1 MVPKLGPGRGVPA
14 CTGVERMQDRTS
26 DPLIDVSQLAVGM
39 FIHLDL
45 GWMSHPFP
53 LSSFKIASSDQLLI
67 LRRLGLTQ
75 VRWSPAKSDLTLQPP
90 ASDAVAGSPSQ
101 TGEAGGAGTD
111 AAAVEQPTPEELAR
125 EAHRR
130 ALAAQRQALRLCEAQ
145 YGEAADGFRAVI
157 DHVQSDPHQA
167 RAEAESLTSAL
178 LDKMLVEGDLNMRLL
193 NESAGDRSTAHA
205 LNVCIIALL
214 LGRAFGLGRDEMMDL
229 GVGSLL
235 HDVGKLEIAPRL
247 RHRDESFT
255 SAETQAYQQHVA
267 KGVAIAQAMGL
278 APAPLLIIAQ
288 HHEHADGSGFP
299 QRINMDR
306 MSTGARIVALV
317 NRFDGLCN
325 PLITSKAMTPH
336 EALSLMF
343 AQGRN
348 RFDATM
354 LNAFIRMMGVYPPGS
369 TVQLTDDRYALVV
382 SVNSA
387 RPLKP
392 RVMVHDAKV
401 PKEEALIL
409 NLEDMP
415 DLGIRRSLKPQFLP
429 RHSLDYLSPRARI
442 AYFFDAAMTGP
453 GELAA

>member
-1 MVPKLGPGRGVPA
+1 
-14 CTGVERMQDRTS
+14 
-26 DPLIDVSQLAVGM
+26 M

-53 LSSFKIASSDQLLI
+53 LSSFKIASTDQLLI

-75 VRWSPAKSDLTLQPP
+75 VRWSPAKSDLALQSRP
-90 ASDAVAGSPSQ
+90 ADLD
-101 TGEAGGAGTD
+101 EAGAAD
-111 AAAVEQPTPEELAR
+111 AAAAEAANGAAADQAAQPAVPTPEDLAR

-130 ALAAQRQALRLCEAQ
+130 ALAAQREALRLCEEQ
-145 YGEAADGFRAVI
+145 YGEAADGFRGVM
-157 DHVQSDPHQA
+157 DSVQRDPHEA
-167 RAEAESLTSAL
+167 RHQAESLAAAL

-193 NESAGDRSTAHA
+193 NETAGDRSTAHA

-229 GVGSLL
+229 GVGALL
-235 HDVGKLEIAPRL
+235 HDVGKLEVAARL

-255 SAETQAYQQHVA
+255 AAETQAYQQHVA
-267 KGVAIAQAMGL
+267 KGVAIGQAMGL

-288 HHEHADGSGFP
+288 HHEHADGTGFP

-392 RVMVHDAKV
+392 RVMVHDIKI
-401 PKEEALIL
+401 PKEEALVL
-409 NLEDMP
+409 NLEEMP

-429 RHSLDYLSPRARI
+429 RASLDYLSPRARI
-442 AYFFDAAMTGP
+442 AYFFDAISTGP
-453 GELAA
+453 GELTA

>member
-1 MVPKLGPGRGVPA
+1 MDFGMVPKPGPGRGVPA

-75 VRWSPAKSDLTLQPP
+75 VRWSPAKSDLALQP
-90 ASDAVAGSPSQ
+90 AAVPGLA
-101 TGEAGGAGTD
+101 GAGETDRAGAD
-111 AAAVEQPTPEELAR
+111 AAAVDQPRPEDLAR

-145 YGEAADGFRAVI
+145 YGEAADGFRGVI
-157 DHVQSDPHQA
+157 DNVLSDPHQA
-167 RAEAESLTSAL
+167 RAQAETLTTAL

-235 HDVGKLEIAPRL
+235 HDVGKLEIAARL

-255 SAETQAYQQHVA
+255 AAETQAYQQHVA

-278 APAPLLIIAQ
+278 APGPLLIIAQ

-325 PLITSKAMTPH
+325 PLISSKAMTPH

>member
-1 MVPKLGPGRGVPA
+1 
-14 CTGVERMQDRTS
+14 MQDRTS
-26 DPLIDVSQLAVGM
+26 DPLIDVSQLTVGM

-53 LSSFKIASSDQLLI
+53 LSSFKIASADQLLI

-75 VRWSPAKSDLTLQPP
+75 VRWSPAKSDLNLQADPEAAPEP
-90 ASDAVAGSPSQ
+90 AAGDPAADPSAPA
-101 TGEAGGAGTD
+101 THE
-111 AAAVEQPTPEELAR
+111 PSPEELAR

-130 ALAAQRQALRLCEAQ
+130 ALAAQRETLRLCEQQ
-145 YGEAADGFRAVI
+145 YGEAADAFRGVMEK
-157 DHVQSDPHQA
+157 VQPDPQQA
-167 RAEAESLTSAL
+167 RTQAEALTAAL

-193 NESAGDRSTAHA
+193 NEAAGDRSTAHA

-235 HDVGKLEIAPRL
+235 HDVGKLEVAARL

-255 SAETQAYQQHVA
+255 AAETQAYQQHVV
-267 KGVAIAQAMGL
+267 KGVAIAQTMGL
-278 APAPLLIIAQ
+278 APGPLLIVAQ

-325 PLITSKAMTPH
+325 PLISSKAMTPH

-392 RVMVHDAKV
+392 RVMVHDPKV
-401 PKEEALIL
+401 PKDEALIL
-409 NLEDMP
+409 NLEEMP

-429 RHSLDYLSPRARI
+429 RASLDYLSPRARI
-442 AYFFDAAMTGP
+442 AYFFDAVNTGP
-453 GELAA
+453 GELTT

>member
-1 MVPKLGPGRGVPA
+1 
-14 CTGVERMQDRTS
+14 MQDRNS
-26 DPLIDVSQLAVGM
+26 DPLIDVSQLTVGM

-75 VRWSPAKSDLTLQPP
+75 VRWSPAKSDVAQQEAAAAP
-90 ASDAVAGSPSQ
+90 AEQAATP
-101 TGEAGGAGTD
+101 AD
-111 AAAVEQPTPEELAR
+111 AATTAAAETVATPEEIAR
-125 EAHRR
+125 EAHRA
-130 ALAAQRQALRLCEAQ
+130 ALARQREAMRLCEAQ
-145 YGEAADGFRAVI
+145 YGEAADGFRGVMEK
-157 DHVQSDPHQA
+157 VQSDPHQA
-167 RAEAESLTSAL
+167 RTQAESLTAAL

-193 NESAGDRSTAHA
+193 NEAAGDRSTAHA

-235 HDVGKLEIAPRL
+235 HDVGKMEVAARL

-255 SAETQAYQQHVA
+255 AAETQAYQQHVV
-267 KGVAIAQAMGL
+267 KGVAIAQTMGL
-278 APAPLLIIAQ
+278 PPGPLLIVAQ
-288 HHEHADGSGFP
+288 HHEHADGTGFP

-392 RVMVHDAKV
+392 RVMVHDTKV
-401 PKEEALIL
+401 IKEEALIL
-409 NLEDMP
+409 NLEEMP

-429 RHSLDYLSPRARI
+429 RASLDYLSPRARI
-442 AYFFDAAMTGP
+442 AYFFDAVATGP

>member
-1 MVPKLGPGRGVPA
+1 
-14 CTGVERMQDRTS
+14 MQDRS
-26 DPLIDVSQLAVGM
+26 NDPLIDVSQLTVGM

-75 VRWSPAKSDLTLQPP
+75 VRWSPAKSDLSLQ
-90 ASDAVAGSPSQ
+90 Q
-101 TGEAGGAGTD
+101 TADTAE
-111 AAAVEQPTPEELAR
+111 AAAGAASGDVALAPATSGEPSPEDLAR

-130 ALAAQRQALRLCEAQ
+130 ALAAQQEALRLCEQQ
-145 YGEAADGFRAVI
+145 YGEAADGFRVVMET
-157 DHVQSDPHQA
+157 VQTDPHAA
-167 RAEAESLTSAL
+167 RTAAESLTAAL

-193 NESAGDRSTAHA
+193 NEAAGDRSTAHA

-235 HDVGKLEIAPRL
+235 HDVGKLEVAARL

-255 SAETQAYQQHVA
+255 AAETQAYQQHVA

-278 APAPLLIIAQ
+278 PPAPLLIIAQ

-392 RVMVHDAKV
+392 RVMVHDVKV

-409 NLEDMP
+409 NLEEMP

-429 RHSLDYLSPRARI
+429 RASLDYLSPRARI
-442 AYFFDAAMTGP
+442 AYFFDAVSTGP
-453 GELAA
+453 GELAT

>member
-1 MVPKLGPGRGVPA
+1 
-14 CTGVERMQDRTS
+14 MQDRTT
-26 DPLIDVSQLAVGM
+26 DPLIDVNQLAVGM

-53 LSSFKIASSDQLLI
+53 LSSFKITSSDQLLV

-75 VRWSPAKSDLTLQPP
+75 VRWSPSKSDLSLNP
-90 ASDAVAGSPSQ
+90 AASPLPAP
-101 TGEAGGAGTD
+101 EP
-111 AAAVEQPTPEELAR
+111 AAASQSATPDPEALAR

-130 ALAAQRQALRLCEAQ
+130 ALQAQRDSLRLCEAQ
-145 YGEAADGFRAVI
+145 YGEAVEGYRGMV
-157 DHVQSDPHQA
+157 HMVQGSPHEA
-167 RAEAESLTSAL
+167 RDQAESLTAAL
-178 LDKMLVEGDLNMRLL
+178 LDKMLVEDDLNMRLL
-193 NESAGDRSTAHA
+193 NEAAGDRSTAHA
-205 LNVCIIALL
+205 LNVCIISLL
-214 LGRAFGLGRDEMMDL
+214 LGRAFGLGREEMMEL
-229 GVGSLL
+229 GMGALL
-235 HDVGKLEIAPRL
+235 HDVGKLEVAPRL

-255 SAETQAYQQHVA
+255 SAETQAYQQHVV
-267 KGVAIAQAMGL
+267 KGVAMGQAMGL
-278 APAPLLIIAQ
+278 QPGPLLIIAQ

-306 MSTGARIVALV
+306 MSTAARIVALV

-325 PLITSKAMTPH
+325 PVVTSKALTPH
-336 EALSLMF
+336 EALSLIF
-343 AQGRN
+343 AQGRT

-369 TVQLTDDRYALVV
+369 TVQLTDDRYALVM
-382 SVNSA
+382 SVNPG

-392 RVMVHDAKV
+392 RVMVHDPKV
-401 PKEEALIL
+401 PREEALVL

-429 RHSLDYLSPRARI
+429 RSALDYLAPRSRI
-442 AYFFDAAMTGP
+442 AYFFDAATSTIP

>member
-1 MVPKLGPGRGVPA
+1 
-14 CTGVERMQDRTS
+14 
-26 DPLIDVSQLAVGM
+26 
-39 FIHLDL
+39 
-45 GWMSHPFP
+45 
-53 LSSFKIASSDQLLI
+53 LLI

-75 VRWSPAKSDLTLQPP
+75 VRWSPAKSDLPVQQPAEPPGAAGAEPGAEALPAPP
-90 ASDAVAGSPSQ
+90 AEPSP
-101 TGEAGGAGTD
+101 ED
-111 AAAVEQPTPEELAR
+111 IAR

-130 ALAAQRQALRLCEAQ
+130 ALAAQREAMRLCEAQ
-145 YGEAADGFRAVI
+145 YGEAAQGFRGVI
-157 DHVQSDPHQA
+157 DLVQSDPNQA
-167 RAEAESLTSAL
+167 RTNAERLTAAL

-193 NESAGDRSTAHA
+193 NEAAGDRSTAHA

-235 HDVGKLEIAPRL
+235 HDVGKLEIAARL

-255 SAETQAYQQHVA
+255 AAENQAYQQHVV
-267 KGVAIAQAMGL
+267 KGVAIAQAMGM
-278 APAPLLIIAQ
+278 PPGPLLIIAQ

-325 PLITSKAMTPH
+325 PLLPSKAMTPH

-392 RVMVHDAKV
+392 RVMVHDPKV
-401 PKEEALIL
+401 AKEEALIL
-409 NLEDMP
+409 NLEEMP

-429 RHSLDYLSPRARI
+429 RASLDYLSPRARI
-442 AYFFDAAMTGP
+442 AYFFDAASTGP
-453 GELAA
+453 GELAT

>member
-1 MVPKLGPGRGVPA
+1 
-14 CTGVERMQDRTS
+14 MQDRTS
-26 DPLIDVSQLAVGM
+26 DPLIDVSQLTVGM

-53 LSSFKIASSDQLLI
+53 LSSFKISSSDQLLI

-75 VRWSPAKSDLTLQPP
+75 VRWSPAKSDLPLQPEVTVLP
-90 ASDAVAGSPSQ
+90 PQAPEAASNA
-101 TGEAGGAGTD
+101 EAAS
-111 AAAVEQPTPEELAR
+111 EPTPEELAR

-130 ALAAQRQALRLCEAQ
+130 ALAAQREALRLCQAQ
-145 YGEAADGFRAVI
+145 YGEASEDFRSVMDLVRADP
-157 DHVQSDPHQA
+157 QQA
-167 RAEAESLTSAL
+167 RAQAEGLTAAL

-193 NESAGDRSTAHA
+193 NEAAGDRSTAHA
-205 LNVCIIALL
+205 LNVCIISLL
-214 LGRAFGLGRDEMMDL
+214 LGRAFSLGRDKMMDL

-235 HDVGKLEIAPRL
+235 HDVGKLEVAVRL

-255 SAETQAYQQHVA
+255 AAETQAYQQHVA
-267 KGVAIAQAMGL
+267 KGVAIAQTMGL

-325 PLITSKAMTPH
+325 PLLSSKAMTPH

-392 RVMVHDAKV
+392 RVMVHDTKV
-401 PKEEALIL
+401 PKDEALVL
-409 NLEDMP
+409 NLEEMP

-429 RHSLDYLSPRARI
+429 RAALDYLSPSARI
-442 AYFFDAAMTGP
+442 AYFFDAISTGP

>member
-1 MVPKLGPGRGVPA
+1 VPEPASRGCPVN
-14 CTGVERMQDRTS
+14 GYERMQDRS
-26 DPLIDVSQLAVGM
+26 NDPLIDVNQLTVGM

-53 LSSFKIASSDQLLI
+53 LSSFKIASTDQLLI
-67 LRRLGLTQ
+67 LRRLGLRQ
-75 VRWSPAKSDLTLQPP
+75 VRWSPAKSDLALSTRP
-90 ASDAVAGSPSQ
+90 AELDGAVSDE
-101 TGEAGGAGTD
+101 T
-111 AAAVEQPTPEELAR
+111 AAAPAEAAQPAAPSAEDLAR

-130 ALAAQRQALRLCEAQ
+130 ALAAQREALRLCEQQ
-145 YGEAADGFRAVI
+145 YGEAAAGFRSVM
-157 DHVQSDPHQA
+157 DLVDGNPQQA
-167 RAEAESLTSAL
+167 RAQAESLTAAL

-193 NESAGDRSTAHA
+193 NEAAGDRSTAHA

-214 LGRAFGLGRDEMMDL
+214 LGRTFGLGRDEMMDL
-229 GVGSLL
+229 GVGALL
-235 HDVGKLEIAPRL
+235 HDVGKLEIAARL

-255 SAETQAYQQHVA
+255 SAEALAYQQHVA
-267 KGVAIAQAMGL
+267 KGVAIGQSMGL

-392 RVMVHDAKV
+392 RVMVHDLKV
-401 PKEEALIL
+401 PKEEALVL
-409 NLEDMP
+409 NLEEMP

-429 RHSLDYLSPRARI
+429 RAALDYLSPRARI
-442 AYFFDAAMTGP
+442 AYFFDAVSTGP

>member
-1 MVPKLGPGRGVPA
+1 
-14 CTGVERMQDRTS
+14 MQDRTN

-75 VRWSPAKSDLTLQPP
+75 VRWSPAKSDLALQAPV
-90 ASDAVAGSPSQ
+90 AVAAKAP
-101 TGEAGGAGTD
+101 AV
-111 AAAVEQPTPEELAR
+111 AADVVTADQPTPEELAR

-130 ALAAQRQALRLCEAQ
+130 ALAAQREALRLCEAQ
-145 YGEAADGFRAVI
+145 YSEAAEGFRGVM
-157 DHVQSDPHQA
+157 DKVQADPQQA
-167 RAEAESLTSAL
+167 RAQAESLTAAL

-235 HDVGKLEIAPRL
+235 HDVGKLEIAARL

-255 SAETQAYQQHVA
+255 SAEAQAYQQHVA
-267 KGVAIAQAMGL
+267 KGVAIAQTMGL
-278 APAPLLIIAQ
+278 APGPLLIIAQ

-325 PLITSKAMTPH
+325 PLISSKAMTPH

-392 RVMVHDAKV
+392 RVMVHDVKV

-409 NLEDMP
+409 NLEETP

-442 AYFFDAAMTGP
+442 AYFFDAAVTGP

>member
-1 MVPKLGPGRGVPA
+1 
-14 CTGVERMQDRTS
+14 MQDRTS
-26 DPLIDVSQLAVGM
+26 DPLIDVSQLTVGM

-75 VRWSPAKSDLTLQPP
+75 VRWSPAKSDLSLQSTEADVSGATAAVDAAP
-90 ASDAVAGSPSQ
+90 ASASPES
-101 TGEAGGAGTD
+101 TE
-111 AAAVEQPTPEELAR
+111 PTPEELAR

-130 ALAAQRQALRLCEAQ
+130 ALAAQREALRLCEEQ
-145 YGEAADGFRAVI
+145 YGEAADGFRGVM
-157 DHVQSDPHQA
+157 DLVQADPHAA
-167 RAEAESLTSAL
+167 RTQAESLTAAL

-193 NESAGDRSTAHA
+193 NEAAGDRSTAHA

-235 HDVGKLEIAPRL
+235 HDVGKLEVAARL

-255 SAETQAYQQHVA
+255 AAETQAYQQHVV
-267 KGVAIAQAMGL
+267 KGVAIAQTMGL
-278 APAPLLIIAQ
+278 APGPLLIVAQ

-392 RVMVHDAKV
+392 RVMVHDPKV

-409 NLEDMP
+409 NLEEMP

-429 RHSLDYLSPRARI
+429 RASLDYLSPMARI
-442 AYFFDAAMTGP
+442 AYFFDAASTGP
-453 GELAA
+453 GELAT

>member
-1 MVPKLGPGRGVPA
+1 
-14 CTGVERMQDRTS
+14 MQDRS
-26 DPLIDVSQLAVGM
+26 NEPLIDVGQLTVGM

-75 VRWSPAKSDLTLQPP
+75 VRWSPAKSDLALSADPAETA
-90 ASDAVAGSPSQ
+90 ASDAPAVPPDDGRPAEPSP
-101 TGEAGGAGTD
+101 ED
-111 AAAVEQPTPEELAR
+111 IAR

-130 ALAAQRQALRLCEAQ
+130 ALAAQREALRLCEEQ
-145 YGEAADGFRAVI
+145 YGEAADSFRVVM
-157 DHVQSDPHQA
+157 DHVQADPYKA
-167 RAEAESLTSAL
+167 RAEAESLTAAL

-193 NESAGDRSTAHA
+193 NEAAGDRSTAHA

-235 HDVGKLEIAPRL
+235 HDVGKLEIAARL

-255 SAETQAYQQHVA
+255 AAETQAYQQHVV
-267 KGVAIAQAMGL
+267 KGVAIAQTMGL
-278 APAPLLIIAQ
+278 APGPLLIIAQ

-392 RVMVHDAKV
+392 RVMVHDPKV

-409 NLEDMP
+409 NLEEMP

-429 RHSLDYLSPRARI
+429 RAALDYLSPRARI
-442 AYFFDAAMTGP
+442 AYFFDAVCTGP

>member
-1 MVPKLGPGRGVPA
+1 MFGSGAETRAGQRGA
-14 CTGVERMQDRTS
+14 RRTGYERMQDRS
-26 DPLIDVSQLAVGM
+26 NDPLIDVSQLTVGM

-53 LSSFKIASSDQLLI
+53 LSSFKIASSDQLLT

-75 VRWSPAKSDLTLQPP
+75 VRWSPAKSDLPNHVGDDAATAPV
-90 ASDAVAGSPSQ
+90 AVA
-101 TGEAGGAGTD
+101 
-111 AAAVEQPTPEELAR
+111 AAAPAHPAEPSPEELAR
-125 EAHRR
+125 EAHRL
-130 ALAAQRQALRLCEAQ
+130 ALAAQREALRLCEEQ
-145 YGEAADGFRAVI
+145 YSEASEGFRGVMEF
-157 DHVQSDPHQA
+157 VQSDPHAA
-167 RAEAESLTSAL
+167 RAQAEGLTSAM

-193 NESAGDRSTAHA
+193 NETAGDRSTAHA

-235 HDVGKLEIAPRL
+235 HDVGKLEVAARL

-255 SAETQAYQQHVA
+255 AAETQAYQQHVV

-278 APAPLLIIAQ
+278 SPGPLLIIAQ

-325 PLITSKAMTPH
+325 PLLSSKAMTPH

-392 RVMVHDAKV
+392 RVMVHDVKV

-409 NLEDMP
+409 NLEEMP

-429 RHSLDYLSPRARI
+429 RAALDYLSPRARI
-442 AYFFDAAMTGP
+442 AYFFDAASTGP

>member
-1 MVPKLGPGRGVPA
+1 
-14 CTGVERMQDRTS
+14 MQDRTN
-26 DPLIDVSQLAVGM
+26 DPLIDVSQLTVGM

-75 VRWSPAKSDLTLQPP
+75 VRWSPARSELSLPP
-90 ASDAVAGSPSQ
+90 APASEVPAEAVAVTEPEPGHGPS
-101 TGEAGGAGTD
+101 
-111 AAAVEQPTPEELAR
+111 PEEMAR
-125 EAHRR
+125 EAHRK
-130 ALAAQRQALRLCEAQ
+130 ALLAQREALRLCEAQ
-145 YGEAADGFRAVI
+145 YGEAAAGFRVVM
-157 DHVQSDPHQA
+157 DTVPTDPHRA
-167 RAEAESLTSAL
+167 RAEAEALTAAL

-193 NESAGDRSTAHA
+193 NEAAGDRNTAHA

-214 LGRAFGLGRDEMMDL
+214 LGRAFGLSRDEMMDL

-235 HDVGKLEIAPRL
+235 HDVGKLEVAARL

-255 SAETQAYQQHVA
+255 AAETQAYQQHVA
-267 KGVAIAQAMGL
+267 KGVAIGQTMGL

-336 EALSLMF
+336 EALSLIF

-392 RVMVHDAKV
+392 RVMVHDPKV
-401 PKEEALIL
+401 HKEEALVL

-415 DLGIRRSLKPQFLP
+415 DLGIRRSLKPQQLP
-429 RHSLDYLSPRARI
+429 RAALEYLNPRARI
-442 AYFFDAAMTGP
+442 AYFFDAVNTTP
-453 GELAA
+453 GELVT

>member
-1 MVPKLGPGRGVPA
+1 
-14 CTGVERMQDRTS
+14 MQDRS
-26 DPLIDVSQLAVGM
+26 NDPLIDVSQLTVGM

-53 LSSFKIASSDQLLI
+53 LSSFKITSGDQLLT

-75 VRWSPAKSDLTLQPP
+75 VRWSPAKSDLELQPE
-90 ASDAVAGSPSQ
+90 ASQ
-101 TGEAGGAGTD
+101 LN
-111 AAAVEQPTPEELAR
+111 AAAAATAESAEPTPEERAR
-125 EAHRR
+125 EAHRS
-130 ALAAQRQALRLCEAQ
+130 ALAAQREALRLCEAQ
-145 YGEAADGFRAVI
+145 YGEAAAGFRGVM
-157 DHVQSDPHQA
+157 DRVQVDPRQA
-167 RAEAESLTSAL
+167 RADAERLTAAM
-178 LDKMLVEGDLNMRLL
+178 LDKMLVEGDINMRLL
-193 NESAGDRSTAHA
+193 NEAAGDRSAAHA
-205 LNVCIIALL
+205 LNVCIVALL

-235 HDVGKLEIAPRL
+235 HDVGKLEVAARL

-255 SAETQAYQQHVA
+255 AAETQAYQQHVA
-267 KGVAIAQAMGL
+267 KGVAIGQAMGL
-278 APAPLLIIAQ
+278 PAAPLLIIAQ

-306 MSTGARIVALV
+306 MSAGARIVALV

-325 PLITSKAMTPH
+325 PLISSKAMTPH
-336 EALSLMF
+336 EALSLIF

-369 TVQLTDDRYALVV
+369 TVQLTDDRYALVM

-392 RVMVHDAKV
+392 RVLVHDVKV
-401 PKEEALIL
+401 AKEEALIL

-415 DLGIRRSLKPQFLP
+415 DLGIRRSLKPQQLP
-429 RHSLDYLSPRARI
+429 RASLEYLAPRARI
-442 AYFFDAAMTGP
+442 AYFFDAVSTGP
-453 GELAA
+453 GELVA

>member
-1 MVPKLGPGRGVPA
+1 
-14 CTGVERMQDRTS
+14 MQDRTS
-26 DPLIDVSQLAVGM
+26 DPLIDVSQLTVGM

-53 LSSFKIASSDQLLI
+53 LSSFKIASADQLLI
-67 LRRLGLTQ
+67 LRRLGLSQ
-75 VRWSPAKSDLTLQPP
+75 VRWSPAKSDLSLQPAVEP
-90 ASDAVAGSPSQ
+90 AP
-101 TGEAGGAGTD
+101 
-111 AAAVEQPTPEELAR
+111 AAADATADPAAPPAPTPEEIAR
-125 EAHRR
+125 EAHRK
-130 ALAAQRQALRLCEAQ
+130 ALAAQREAMKLCEAQ
-145 YGEAADGFRAVI
+145 YGEAAVGFRSVMEK
-157 DHVQSDPHQA
+157 VQSDPHEA
-167 RAEAESLTSAL
+167 RTRAEGLTAAL

-193 NESAGDRSTAHA
+193 NEAAGDRSTAHA

-235 HDVGKLEIAPRL
+235 HDVGKLEVAARL

-255 SAETQAYQQHVA
+255 SAETAAYQQHVV
-267 KGVAIAQAMGL
+267 KGVAIAQTMGL
-278 APAPLLIIAQ
+278 PPGPLLIIAQ

-325 PLITSKAMTPH
+325 PLISSKAMTPH

-392 RVMVHDAKV
+392 RVMVHDIKI

-409 NLEDMP
+409 NLEETP

-429 RHSLDYLSPRARI
+429 RPSLDYLSPRARI
-442 AYFFDAAMTGP
+442 AYFFDAATTGP
-453 GELAA
+453 GELHA

>member
-1 MVPKLGPGRGVPA
+1 
-14 CTGVERMQDRTS
+14 MQDRTT
-26 DPLIDVSQLAVGM
+26 DPLIDVSQLTVGM

-75 VRWSPAKSDLTLQPP
+75 VRWSPARSDLSLPP
-90 ASDAVAGSPSQ
+90 APAA
-101 TGEAGGAGTD
+101 EAPADTS
-111 AAAVEQPTPEELAR
+111 AAAEPGPGPSPEEIAR
-125 EAHRR
+125 EAHRK
-130 ALAAQRQALRLCEAQ
+130 ALLAQREALRLCEAQ
-145 YGEAADGFRAVI
+145 YGEAAAGFRVVMDAVPT
-157 DHVQSDPHQA
+157 DPHRA
-167 RAEAESLTSAL
+167 RAEAEALTAAL

-193 NESAGDRSTAHA
+193 NEAAGDRSTAHA

-214 LGRAFGLGRDEMMDL
+214 LGRAFGLSRDEMMDL

-235 HDVGKLEIAPRL
+235 HDIGKLEVAARL

-255 SAETQAYQQHVA
+255 AAETQAYQQHVA
-267 KGVAIAQAMGL
+267 KGVAIGQNMGL

-325 PLITSKAMTPH
+325 PLISSKAMTPH

-392 RVMVHDAKV
+392 RVMVHD
-401 PKEEALIL
+401 PKIHQDEALVL

-415 DLGIRRSLKPQFLP
+415 DLGIRRSLKPQQLP
-429 RHSLDYLSPRARI
+429 RAALEYLSPRARI
-442 AYFFDAAMTGP
+442 AYFFDAVSTAP
-453 GELAA
+453 GELVT